1 MSDTLSKEHV
11 IFSQKELSEFG
22 GQFGGRYMYMQQR
35 KMLKVVLQI
44 SIQMHSLLGGYK
56 SERLIAF
63 IESDTY
69 IITPP
74 PKQFLSLRKI
84 VLKPALSS

>member
-1 MSDTLSKEHV
+1 MSDSLSKEHV

-22 GQFGGRYMYMQQR
+22 GRYMQQR
-35 KMLKVVLQI
+35 KMLKVGLQI
-44 SIQMHSLLGGYK
+44 SIQMHSVLGGYK
-56 SERLIAF
+56 SERPNAF
-63 IESDTY
+63 NESDTY

>member
-22 GQFGGRYMYMQQR
+22 GRYMQQR
-35 KMLKVVLQI
+35 KMLKIGLQI
-44 SIQMHSLLGGYK
+44 SIQMHSVLRGSK

-63 IESDTY
+63 NESDTY

>member
-22 GQFGGRYMYMQQR
+22 GQFGGRYMQQR

-44 SIQMHSLLGGYK
+44 SIQMHSVLGGYK

-63 IESDTY
+63 NESDTY